1 MYGQTFGKL
10 IVIGGPYKRVGAKN
24 TKAYSPCYCTC
35 NRNPGKA
42 HFIANDG
49 LKNGHT
55 KSCGC
60 ILSEWRSEMN
70 KIQKVG
76 NKYGRNNLRYDL
88 VGKRIGVL
96 EGIAPTDKRDA
107 SGHAVWQFRNV
118 ITGEIEEHTRNH
130 VLNGH
135 TNGGSKNP
143 EKGSVGELRIAEILQ
158 NNKIIFEKE
167 KTFKGLIGD
176 NNTPLR
182 YDFFLP
188 EFNVLIEFDG
198 EQHFRYNS
206 IFYKDKE
213 SFEEQQHRDLIKN
226 NFAKENH
233 IVLIRIPYIHL
244 KDLCIDD
251 LLPGTSTYTV

>member
-1 MYGQTFGKL
+1 M
-10 IVIGGPYKRVGAKN
+10 
-24 TKAYSPCYCTC
+24 
-35 NRNPGKA
+35 
-42 HFIANDG
+42 
-49 LKNGHT
+49 
-55 KSCGC
+55 
-60 ILSEWRSEMN
+60 
-70 KIQKVG
+70 
-76 NKYGRNNLRYDL
+76 
-88 VGKRIGVL
+88 
-96 EGIAPTDKRDA
+96 
-107 SGHAVWQFRNV
+107 
-118 ITGEIEEHTRNH
+118 
-130 VLNGH
+130 
-135 TNGGSKNP
+135 
-143 EKGSVGELRIAEILQ
+143 
-158 NNKIIFEKE
+158 
-167 KTFKGLIGD
+167 IGD

-233 IVLIRIPYIHL
+233 IVLIRIPYTHL